1 MRDLKV
7 NDLQEALSK
16 LAAPDMSSTNS
27 LASSGLMVN
36 KSDDSARLE
45 SMTNYEETQVELQR
59 QIKEILETKTFAAAA
74 G

>member
-1 MRDLKV
+1 M

-16 LAAPDMSSTNS
+16 LAAPDMTSTNS
-27 LASSGLMVN
+27 LASAGLMIN
-36 KSDDSARLE
+36 RADDSSRLE

-59 QIKEILETKTFAAAA
+59 QIKEILETKTFAATA